1 MATVQK
7 TPGKENAAASTEG
20 SKADSNESITEYTI
34 VARVKKWTPNG
45 LELQAQ
51 PKDFRKG
58 TNGNGSDGYNIL
70 VGEEEEPVFVRAN
83 KGTYTLSCK
92 KGENDC
98 CACWCLAMASLCA
111 CRYLK
116 FTVEGNV
123 NSGKFRIKSI
133 ESL

>member
-20 SKADSNESITEYTI
+20 GKADSNESNTEYTI

-58 TNGNGSDGYNIL
+58 TNGNGSDDYNIL
-70 VGEEEEPVFVRAN
+70 VGKKREPVFVCAN
-83 KGTYTLSCK
+83 KEYTLSCS

-116 FTVEGNV
+116 FTVEGNAT
-123 NSGKFRIKSI
+123 SEEFRIKSI